1 MEVRGVYVVFLYFVE
16 VEKRYIGCVAVLGLF
31 VYFFRMRGWST
42 NKLRFW
48 SLLKLN
54 EVDE

>member
-42 NKLRFW
+42 NKIRFW